1 MRNVYKNDPVIKK
14 VVTQGTIIN
23 NCVAEKYHCD
33 VYGVV
38 VTPRCDL
45 EHSGKVTHVHYL
57 PIVPLDTW
65 YQIDGLHYLWTRA
78 LDRCNRKIGDIC
90 KKYGFP
96 MANLKEKQLRT
107 LCDTIT
113 EQKDKNSL
121 TSSIDRYFELLN
133 IDPQEY
139 RPNVDEKNKLV
150 ENLHKGDIPA
160 FMLIEDWEKE
170 DNYRVILLRDLK
182 RVEYNIAVGMASGIE
197 EKSIVN
203 KWRNDLAYSVNQD
216 TIYNMEAEIIS
227 PFIEQLMERFS
238 YNFCRIGVEDMD
250 ENVEDILKSIIK

>member
-1 MRNVYKNDPVIKK
+1 MRNIYKTEPTIKK

-57 PIVPLDTW
+57 PIVPLDDW
-65 YQIDGLHYLWTRA
+65 YKIDGLHYLWTRA
-78 LDRCNRKIGDIC
+78 CERCKRKINETC

-96 MANLKEKQLRT
+96 MSNLKEKQLRA
-107 LCDTIT
+107 LCDTII
-113 EQKDKNSL
+113 EQKDKNSFK
-121 TSSIDRYFELLN
+121 SAIDSYYELLKT
-133 IDPQEY
+133 DPLDYQ
-139 RPNVDEKNKLV
+139 PNGDEKGKLV
-150 ENLHKGDIPA
+150 ANLHKGDIPA
-160 FMLIEDWEKE
+160 FMLIEDWGKE
-170 DNYRVILLRDLK
+170 DNYRVVLLRDLK
-182 RVEYNIAVGMASGIE
+182 RIEYNVAVSMANGIE

-203 KWRNDLAYSVNQD
+203 KWRNDLAYSVNHD
-216 TIYNMEAEIIS
+216 TIYSMEAEIIS